1 MGKTSRRKSDSG
13 QRRAEAIRKENAL
26 FPFHLLFGLA
36 WVLFGLVA
44 LVYGFRTREQ
54 GALAAGGLVTVL
66 GGFLLVRAVTAW
78 RRVRAGRANSQA

>member
-13 QRRAEAIRKENAL
+13 QRRAEALRKENAL

-78 RRVRAGRANSQA
+78 RRVRASRTKV